1 MDVENSEFLEFVA
14 AADANQLEYILI
26 GGLAMI
32 LNGAV
37 RFTQDADLW
46 LEPTN
51 ENRDRFIKSLLAF
64 GYEEDQVQRMRE
76 TDFTRPQMIRIHD
89 IPMDVLTSVHHCL
102 DYFACRKRARAFTAK
117 EGQVIY
123 FLHINDLR
131 ETKVLARRTKDLND
145 IVMIDEII
153 DGVKKNS
160 DSDINNS

>member
-14 AADANQLEYILI
+14 IADANKIDYILI

-32 LNGAV
+32 LNGVV

-51 ENRDRFIKSLLAF
+51 ENRDRFIKSLLDF
-64 GYEEDQVQRMRE
+64 GYDEEQVQAMRE
-76 TDFTRPQMIRIHD
+76 SDFTQPQMIRIHD
-89 IPMDVLTSVHHCL
+89 IPMDVLTRVHYHL
-102 DYFACRKRARAFTAK
+102 DYFACRKRARAFTTSA
-117 EGQVIY
+117 GQIIH

-153 DGVKKNS
+153 EEVKKQNQLK
-160 DSDINNS
+160 N

>member
-14 AADANQLEYILI
+14 VADDCQVEYILI
-26 GGLAMI
+26 GGLALI

-51 ENRDRFIKSLLAF
+51 ENRDRFINALLAF
-64 GYEEDQVQRMRE
+64 GYDEEMVRGMRE
-76 TDFTRPQMIRIHD
+76 ADFTQPKAARIHD
-89 IPMDVLTSVHHCL
+89 IPMDVLTSVHYRL
-102 DYFACRKRARAFTAK
+102 DYAACRKRAKPFITK
-117 EGQVIY
+117 GGQTIY

-145 IVMIDEII
+145 IIMIDEII
-153 DGVKKNS
+153 EEVKKQGGS
-160 DSDINNS
+160 LD

>member
-1 MDVENSEFLEFVA
+1 MDVENSEFLEFVK
-14 AADANQLEYILI
+14 AADQHELQYILI

-37 RFTQDADLW
+37 RFTQDVDLW

-51 ENRDRFIKSLLAF
+51 DNKDRFVNSLLTF
-64 GYEEDQVQRMRE
+64 GYDEDQVRGMRE
-76 TDFTRPQMIRIHD
+76 ADFTQPQMIRIHD
-89 IPMDVLTSVHHCL
+89 IPMDVLTSIHHRL
-102 DYFACRKRARAFTAK
+102 DYFACKKRAKAFTTK
-117 EGQVIY
+117 GGQTVY

-153 DGVKKNS
+153 EEVKRQGKS
-160 DSDINNS
+160 LD

>member
-14 AADANQLEYILI
+14 VADTNKLKYILI
-26 GGLAMI
+26 GGLAMV

-51 ENRDRFIKSLLAF
+51 ENRDRLIQSLLAF
-64 GYEEDQVQRMRE
+64 GYEEELIKDLRE
-76 TDFTRPQMIRIHD
+76 ADFTEPQMIRIHD
-89 IPMDVLTSVHHCL
+89 IPMDVMTSVHHRL
-102 DYFACRKRARAFTAK
+102 DYYACRKRAKAFTAK
-117 EGQVIY
+117 GGQIIY

-145 IVMIDEII
+145 VLMIDEII
-153 DGVKKNS
+153 EEVKKQSNS
-160 DSDINNS
+160 PD